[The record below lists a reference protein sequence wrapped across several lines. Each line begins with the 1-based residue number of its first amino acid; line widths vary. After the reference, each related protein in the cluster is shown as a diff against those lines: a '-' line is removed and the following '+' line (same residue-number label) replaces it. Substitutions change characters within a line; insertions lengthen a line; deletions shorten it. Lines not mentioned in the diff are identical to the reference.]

1 MLLKAEN
8 ITISEK
14 ISMKNKTNLYDESR
28 FEVAELINPRDCD
41 NRLILAVY
49 QYTLRG
55 DKILQDNMPIM
66 IEVIRDY
73 IREAEIYMHLTDVL
87 PRLIWDSQKL
97 VIREEINLRKRN
109 MELLRNKMNTGIS
122 PYYWRLYKEFDGYIE
137 CIHYKADYVI
147 SLEKPDTPTFW

>member
-1 MLLKAEN
+1 
-8 ITISEK
+8 
-14 ISMKNKTNLYDESR
+14 MKNKTNLYDESR

-73 IREAEIYMHLTDVL
+73 IREAEIYMYLTDVL

-97 VIREEINLRKRN
+97 AIREEINLRKRN

-122 PYYWRLYKEFDGYIE
+122 PSVLL
-137 CIHYKADYVI
+137 A
-147 SLEKPDTPTFW
+147 SL

>member
-1 MLLKAEN
+1 
-8 ITISEK
+8 
-14 ISMKNKTNLYDESR
+14 MKNKTNLYDESR

-73 IREAEIYMHLTDVL
+73 IREAEIYMYLTDVL

-97 VIREEINLRKRN
+97 AIREEINLRKRN
-109 MELLRNKMNTGIS
+109 MELLRNKMNAGIS
-122 PYYWRLYKEFDGYIE
+122 PYYWCFYKEFDGYIDGT
-137 CIHYKADYVI
+137 HYKADYVI
-147 SLEKPDTPTFW
+147 SLEKPDTPNFW

>member
-14 ISMKNKTNLYDESR
+14 ISMKNKTNLY
-28 FEVAELINPRDCD
+28 EVAELINPRDCD
-41 NRLILAVY
+41 NRVILAVY
-49 QYTLRG
+49 QHTLR
-55 DKILQDNMPIM
+55 DEKILQDNLPIM
-66 IEVIRDY
+66 IETIRDY
-73 IREAEIYMHLTDVL
+73 IREVEIHTHLTEDVL

-97 VIREEINLRKRN
+97 AIREEIILRKRN

-122 PYYWRLYKEFDGYIE
+122 PYYWCIYKEFDGYIE
-137 CIHYKADYVI
+137 GIYYKADYVI